1 MWKSLLKKFDSTDS
15 LVSMALGLAVV
26 LVIGMTLVNY
36 VRSKSQQPAG
46 TTKVEENVKPGDAVL
61 PTKHVVKQGETL
73 WSISEAYYKS
83 GYNWIDIQKENKL
96 ISADVIESGQSL
108 TIPKVTPIVVQGQV
122 SSASTSVEPKDK
134 SYTVVQ
140 GDDLW
145 GIAVKQYGNGYR
157 WVDIAKANNLENPDL
172 IHAGNVLNLP

>member
-1 MWKSLLKKFDSTDS
+1 MWKSLIKKFDSTDS

-36 VRSKSQQPAG
+36 VKSKSQQSTG
-46 TTKVEENVKPGDAVL
+46 STKVEEAAKPGDAVL
-61 PTKHVVKQGETL
+61 PTKHVVKEGETL
-73 WSISEAYYKS
+73 WSIAQSYYKS
-83 GYNWIDIQKENKL
+83 GYNWVDIQKENNL

-134 SYTVVQ
+134 SYTVAQ

-145 GIAVKQYGNGYR
+145 DIAVKQYGNGYR

-172 IHAGNVLNLP
+172 IHTGNVLNLP